1 MMSNFGAMDLSGL
14 TKKDQP
20 VASKAVADWLVKGD
34 EATLRA
40 YLSLSE
46 TTPVLMLVTDQSEA
60 SARVRSVVYEVIQA
74 SAGRF
79 AGIEISIEEQPQI
92 AQAVAVAQAPAMLAI
107 LAGQPAPLFQGEATR
122 EQLMTV
128 LGQVLQM
135 ASEKGINGQVS
146 ANGTPVTPE
155 RPLSPE
161 HQAALAS
168 IDSGD
173 LPEAKRLYEKLI
185 VEYPNDSEAKAGL
198 AQVNLMIRLSEGS
211 SIAAGDELAKVF
223 GQADQLLISGDADS
237 ALGSLLDRFEVDF
250 EARDQIR
257 QRLLELFILIG
268 DAEPSVLAARRRLAT
283 LMF

>member
-1 MMSNFGAMDLSGL
+1 MSNFGAMDLSGL

-107 LAGQPAPLFQGEATR
+107 LAGQPAPLFQGEATK

-135 ASEKGINGQVS
+135 ASEKGITSQVS

-161 HQAALAS
+161 HQAALTA

-198 AQVNLMIRLSEGS
+198 AQVSLMIRLSEGS
-211 SIAAGDELAKVF
+211 STAAGDELAKVF

>member
-1 MMSNFGAMDLSGL
+1 MSNFGAMDLSGL

-60 SARVRSVVYEVIQA
+60 SARVRSAVYEVIQA

-107 LAGQPAPLFQGEATR
+107 LAGQPAPLFQGEATK

-135 ASEKGINGQVS
+135 ASEKGITSQVS

-161 HQAALAS
+161 HQAALAA

-211 SIAAGDELAKVF
+211 SIAAGDELARVF
-223 GQADQLLISGDADS
+223 GHADQLLISGDADS

>member
-1 MMSNFGAMDLSGL
+1 MSNFGAMDLSGL

-107 LAGQPAPLFQGEATR
+107 LAGQPAPLFQGEATK

-135 ASEKGINGQVS
+135 ASEKGITSQVS
-146 ANGTPVTPE
+146 ANGTPVTPD

-161 HQAALAS
+161 HQAALAA

-185 VEYPNDSEAKAGL
+185 IEYPNDSEAKAGL

>member
-1 MMSNFGAMDLSGL
+1 MSNFGAMDLSGL
-14 TKKDQP
+14 THKDQP

-107 LAGQPAPLFQGEATR
+107 LAGQPAPLFQGEATK

-135 ASEKGINGQVS
+135 ASEKGITSQVS

-161 HQAALAS
+161 HQAALAA

-173 LPEAKRLYEKLI
+173 FSEAKRLYEKLI
-185 VEYPNDSEAKAGL
+185 IEYPNDSEAKAGL
-198 AQVNLMIRLSEGS
+198 AQVKFMIRLSEGS

-223 GQADQLLISGDADS
+223 GQADQLLVSGDADS
-237 ALGSLLDRFEVDF
+237 ALGSLLDRFEVDL

-268 DAEPSVLAARRRLAT
+268 DAEPSVLTARRRLAT

>member
-1 MMSNFGAMDLSGL
+1 MSNFGAMDLSGL
-14 TKKDQP
+14 THKDQP

-46 TTPVLMLVTDQSEA
+46 TTPELMMVTDQSEA

-107 LAGQPAPLFQGEATR
+107 LAGQPAPLFQGEATK

-135 ASEKGINGQVS
+135 ASEKGITSQVS

-161 HQAALAS
+161 HQAALAA

-185 VEYPNDSEAKAGL
+185 IEYPNDSEAKAGL

>member
-1 MMSNFGAMDLSGL
+1 MSNFGAMDLSGL

-107 LAGQPAPLFQGEATR
+107 LAGQPAPLFQGEATK

-135 ASEKGINGQVS
+135 ASEKGITSQVS

-161 HQAALAS
+161 HQAALAA

-185 VEYPNDSEAKAGL
+185 IEYPNDSEARAGL

-223 GQADQLLISGDADS
+223 GQADQLLVSGDADS
-237 ALGSLLDRFEVDF
+237 ALGSLLDRFEVDL

-257 QRLLELFILIG
+257 QRILELFILIG
-268 DAEPSVLAARRRLAT
+268 DAEPSVLTARRRLAT

>member
-1 MMSNFGAMDLSGL
+1 MSNFGAMDLSGL

-46 TTPVLMLVTDQSEA
+46 TAPVLMLVTDQSEA
-60 SARVRSVVYEVIQA
+60 SARVRSAVYEVIQA

-107 LAGQPAPLFQGEATR
+107 LAGQPAPLFQGEATK

-135 ASEKGINGQVS
+135 ASEKGITGQVS

-161 HQAALAS
+161 HQAALAA

-185 VEYPNDSEAKAGL
+185 IEYPNDSEAKAGL

-211 SIAAGDELAKVF
+211 SGAGDELAKVF
-223 GQADQLLISGDADS
+223 GQADQLLISGDVDS
-237 ALGSLLDRFEVDF
+237 ALVSLLDRFEVDF
-250 EARDQIR
+250 ESRDQIR

>member
-1 MMSNFGAMDLSGL
+1 M
-14 TKKDQP
+14 
-20 VASKAVADWLVKGD
+20 ASKAVADWLVKGD

-92 AQAVAVAQAPAMLAI
+92 AQAVAIAQAPAMLAI
-107 LAGQPAPLFQGEATR
+107 LAGQPAPLFQGEATK

-135 ASEKGINGQVS
+135 ASEKGITSQVS

-161 HQAALAS
+161 HQAALAA

-198 AQVNLMIRLSEGS
+198 AQVSLMIRLSEGS
-211 SIAAGDELAKVF
+211 SIAAGDELAKIF

>member
-1 MMSNFGAMDLSGL
+1 MSNFGAMDLSGL

>member
-1 MMSNFGAMDLSGL
+1 MSNFGAMDLSGL

-107 LAGQPAPLFQGEATR
+107 LAGQPAPLFQGEATK

-135 ASEKGINGQVS
+135 ASEKGITGQVS

-161 HQAALAS
+161 HQAALAA

-185 VEYPNDSEAKAGL
+185 IEYPNDSEAKAGL

-211 SIAAGDELAKVF
+211 SSAAGDELAKVF

>member
-1 MMSNFGAMDLSGL
+1 MSNFGAMDLSGL

-20 VASKAVADWLVKGD
+20 VASKAAADWLVKGD

-107 LAGQPAPLFQGEATR
+107 LAGQPAPLFQGEATK

-135 ASEKGINGQVS
+135 ASEKGITSQVS

-161 HQAALAS
+161 HQAALTA

-198 AQVNLMIRLSEGS
+198 AQVSLMIRLSEGS
-211 SIAAGDELAKVF
+211 SSAAGDELAKVF

>member
-1 MMSNFGAMDLSGL
+1 MSNFGAMDLSGL

-107 LAGQPAPLFQGEATR
+107 LAGQPAPLFQGEATK

-211 SIAAGDELAKVF
+211 SGAGDELAKVF

-237 ALGSLLDRFEVDF
+237 ALVSLLDRFEVDF
-250 EARDQIR
+250 ESRDQIR

>member
-1 MMSNFGAMDLSGL
+1 MSNFGAMDLSGL

-60 SARVRSVVYEVIQA
+60 SARVRSAVYEVIQA

-107 LAGQPAPLFQGEATR
+107 LAGQPAPLFQGEATK

-161 HQAALAS
+161 HQAALAA

-185 VEYPNDSEAKAGL
+185 IEYPNDSEAKAGL

>member
-1 MMSNFGAMDLSGL
+1 MSNFGAMDLSGL

-60 SARVRSVVYEVIQA
+60 SARVRSAVYEVIQA

-107 LAGQPAPLFQGEATR
+107 LAGQPAPLFQGEATK

-128 LGQVLQM
+128 LGQVLQT
-135 ASEKGINGQVS
+135 ASEKGITGQVS

-161 HQAALAS
+161 HQAALAA

-185 VEYPNDSEAKAGL
+185 IEYPNDSEAKAGL

>member
-1 MMSNFGAMDLSGL
+1 MSNFGAMDLSGL

-60 SARVRSVVYEVIQA
+60 SARVRSAVYEVIQA

-107 LAGQPAPLFQGEATR
+107 LAGQPAPLFQGEATK

-135 ASEKGINGQVS
+135 ASEKGITGQVS

-161 HQAALAS
+161 HQAALAA

-185 VEYPNDSEAKAGL
+185 IEYPNDSEAKAGL

-250 EARDQIR
+250 EGRDQIR

>member
-1 MMSNFGAMDLSGL
+1 MSNFGAMDLSGL

-107 LAGQPAPLFQGEATR
+107 LAGQPAPLFQGEATK

-135 ASEKGINGQVS
+135 ASEKGITSQVS

-161 HQAALAS
+161 HQAALAA

-185 VEYPNDSEAKAGL
+185 IEYPNDSEAKAGL

>member
-1 MMSNFGAMDLSGL
+1 MSNFGAMDLSGL
-14 TKKDQP
+14 THKDQP

-107 LAGQPAPLFQGEATR
+107 LAGQPAPLFQGEATK

-135 ASEKGINGQVS
+135 ASEKGITSQVS

-161 HQAALAS
+161 HQAALAA

-173 LPEAKRLYEKLI
+173 FSEAKRLYEKLI
-185 VEYPNDSEAKAGL
+185 IEYPNDSEAKAGL
-198 AQVNLMIRLSEGS
+198 AQVKFMIRLSEGS

-223 GQADQLLISGDADS
+223 GQADQLLVSGDADS
-237 ALGSLLDRFEVDF
+237 ALGSLLDRFEVDL

-257 QRLLELFILIG
+257 QRILELFILIG
-268 DAEPSVLAARRRLAT
+268 DAEPSVLTARRRLAT

>member
-1 MMSNFGAMDLSGL
+1 MSNFGAMDLSGL

-107 LAGQPAPLFQGEATR
+107 LAGQPAPLFQGEATK

-135 ASEKGINGQVS
+135 ASEKGITSQVS

-161 HQAALAS
+161 HQAALTA

-198 AQVNLMIRLSEGS
+198 AQVSLMIRLSEGS
-211 SIAAGDELAKVF
+211 STAAGDELAKVF

-268 DAEPSVLAARRRLAT
+268 DAEQSVLAARRRLAT

>member
-1 MMSNFGAMDLSGL
+1 MSNFGAMDLSGL

-107 LAGQPAPLFQGEATR
+107 LAGQPAPLFQGEATK

-135 ASEKGINGQVS
+135 ASEKGITSQVS

-161 HQAALAS
+161 HQAALTA

>member
-1 MMSNFGAMDLSGL
+1 MSNFGAMDLSGL

-92 AQAVAVAQAPAMLAI
+92 AQAVAIAQAPAMLAI
-107 LAGQPAPLFQGEATR
+107 LAGQPAPLFQGEATK

-135 ASEKGINGQVS
+135 ASEKGITSQVS

-161 HQAALAS
+161 HQAALAA

-268 DAEPSVLAARRRLAT
+268 DAEQSVLAARRRLAT

>member
-1 MMSNFGAMDLSGL
+1 MSNFGAMDLSGL

-107 LAGQPAPLFQGEATR
+107 LAGQPAPLFQGEATK

-135 ASEKGINGQVS
+135 ASEKGITSQVS
-146 ANGTPVTPE
+146 ANGTPATPE

-161 HQAALAS
+161 HQAALTA

-198 AQVNLMIRLSEGS
+198 AQVSLMIRLSEGS

>member
-1 MMSNFGAMDLSGL
+1 MSNFGAMDLSGL

-107 LAGQPAPLFQGEATR
+107 LAGQPAPLFQGEATK

-128 LGQVLQM
+128 LGQVLQT
-135 ASEKGINGQVS
+135 ASEKGITGQVS

-161 HQAALAS
+161 HQAALAA

-185 VEYPNDSEAKAGL
+185 IEYPNDSEAKAGL

-211 SIAAGDELAKVF
+211 SAAGDELAKVF

>member
-1 MMSNFGAMDLSGL
+1 MSNFGAMDLSGL

-46 TTPVLMLVTDQSEA
+46 TTPVLMLVADQSEA

-107 LAGQPAPLFQGEATR
+107 LAGQPAPLFQGEATK

-135 ASEKGINGQVS
+135 ASEKGITSQVS

-161 HQAALAS
+161 HQAALAA

-185 VEYPNDSEAKAGL
+185 IEYPNDSEAKAGL

-283 LMF
+283 LIF

>member
-1 MMSNFGAMDLSGL
+1 MSNFGAMDLSGL

-60 SARVRSVVYEVIQA
+60 SARVRSAVYEVIQA

-107 LAGQPAPLFQGEATR
+107 LAGQPAPLFQGEATK

-135 ASEKGINGQVS
+135 ASEKGISGQVS

-161 HQAALAS
+161 HQAALAA

-185 VEYPNDSEAKAGL
+185 IEYPNDSEAKAGL

>member
-1 MMSNFGAMDLSGL
+1 MRNFGAMDLSGL

-60 SARVRSVVYEVIQA
+60 SARVRSAVYEVIQA

-107 LAGQPAPLFQGEATR
+107 LAGQPAPLFQGEATK

-135 ASEKGINGQVS
+135 ASEKGITGQVS

-161 HQAALAS
+161 HQAALAA

-185 VEYPNDSEAKAGL
+185 IEYPNDSEAKAGL

-211 SIAAGDELAKVF
+211 SSAAGDELAKVF

>member
-1 MMSNFGAMDLSGL
+1 MSNFGAMDLSGL

-107 LAGQPAPLFQGEATR
+107 LAGQPAPLFQGEATK

-135 ASEKGINGQVS
+135 ASEKGITSQVS

-161 HQAALAS
+161 HQAALAA

-198 AQVNLMIRLSEGS
+198 AQVSLMIRLSEGS

-268 DAEPSVLAARRRLAT
+268 DAEQSVLAARRRLAT

>member
-1 MMSNFGAMDLSGL
+1 LRKPLQCWQFSLVN
-14 TKKDQP
+14 QP
-20 VASKAVADWLVKGD
+20 RCL
-34 EATLRA
+34 
-40 YLSLSE
+40 
-46 TTPVLMLVTDQSEA
+46 
-60 SARVRSVVYEVIQA
+60 
-74 SAGRF
+74 
-79 AGIEISIEEQPQI
+79 
-92 AQAVAVAQAPAMLAI
+92 
-107 LAGQPAPLFQGEATR
+107 GEATK

-135 ASEKGINGQVS
+135 ASEKGITSQVS

-161 HQAALAS
+161 HQAALTA

-198 AQVNLMIRLSEGS
+198 AQVSLMIRLSEGS
-211 SIAAGDELAKVF
+211 SSAAGDELAKVF

>member
-1 MMSNFGAMDLSGL
+1 MSNFGAMDLSGL
-14 TKKDQP
+14 THKDQP

-60 SARVRSVVYEVIQA
+60 SARVRSAVYEVIQA

-107 LAGQPAPLFQGEATR
+107 LAGQPAPLFQGEATK

-135 ASEKGINGQVS
+135 ASEKGITSQVS

-161 HQAALAS
+161 HQAALAA

-173 LPEAKRLYEKLI
+173 LSEAKRLYEKLI
-185 VEYPNDSEAKAGL
+185 IEYPNDSEAKAGL
-198 AQVNLMIRLSEGS
+198 AQVKFMIRLSEGS

-223 GQADQLLISGDADS
+223 GQADQLLVSGDADS
-237 ALGSLLDRFEVDF
+237 ALGSLLDRFEVDL

-268 DAEPSVLAARRRLAT
+268 DAEPSVLTARRRLAT

>member
-1 MMSNFGAMDLSGL
+1 MSNFGAMDLSGL

-20 VASKAVADWLVKGD
+20 VASKALADWLVKGD

-161 HQAALAS
+161 HQAALAA
-168 IDSGD
+168 IDSGN

-185 VEYPNDSEAKAGL
+185 IEYPNDSEAKAGL

>member
-1 MMSNFGAMDLSGL
+1 MSNFGAMDLSGL

-107 LAGQPAPLFQGEATR
+107 VAGQPAPLFQGEATK

-135 ASEKGINGQVS
+135 ASEKGITSQVS

-161 HQAALAS
+161 HQAALTA

-198 AQVNLMIRLSEGS
+198 AQVSLMIRLSEGS
-211 SIAAGDELAKVF
+211 SSAAGDELAKVF

-268 DAEPSVLAARRRLAT
+268 DAEQSVLAARRRLTT

>member
-1 MMSNFGAMDLSGL
+1 MSNFGAMDLSGL
-14 TKKDQP
+14 THKDQP

-107 LAGQPAPLFQGEATR
+107 LAGQPAPLFQGEATK

-128 LGQVLQM
+128 LGQVLQT
-135 ASEKGINGQVS
+135 ASEKGITGQVS

-161 HQAALAS
+161 HQAALAA

-173 LPEAKRLYEKLI
+173 FSEAKRLYEKLI
-185 VEYPNDSEAKAGL
+185 IEYPNDSEAKAGL
-198 AQVNLMIRLSEGS
+198 AQVKFMIRLSEGS

-223 GQADQLLISGDADS
+223 GQADQLLVSGDADS
-237 ALGSLLDRFEVDF
+237 ALGSLLDRFEVDL

-257 QRLLELFILIG
+257 QRILELFILIG
-268 DAEPSVLAARRRLAT
+268 DAEPSVLTARRRLAT

>member
-1 MMSNFGAMDLSGL
+1 MSNFGAMELSGL
-14 TKKDQP
+14 THKDQP

-107 LAGQPAPLFQGEATR
+107 LAGQPAPLFQGEATK

-135 ASEKGINGQVS
+135 ASEKGITSQVS

-161 HQAALAS
+161 HQAALAA

-173 LPEAKRLYEKLI
+173 FSEAKRLYEKLI
-185 VEYPNDSEAKAGL
+185 IEYPNDSEAKAGL
-198 AQVNLMIRLSEGS
+198 AQVKFMIRLSEGS

-223 GQADQLLISGDADS
+223 GQADQLLVSGDADS
-237 ALGSLLDRFEVDF
+237 ALGSLLDRFEVDL

-268 DAEPSVLAARRRLAT
+268 DAEPSVLTARRRLAT

>member
-1 MMSNFGAMDLSGL
+1 MSNFGAMDLSGL
-14 TKKDQP
+14 THKDQP
-20 VASKAVADWLVKGD
+20 VASKAVADWLVNGD

-60 SARVRSVVYEVIQA
+60 SARVRSAVYEVIQA

-107 LAGQPAPLFQGEATR
+107 LAGQPAPLFQGEATK

-135 ASEKGINGQVS
+135 ASEKGITSQVS

-161 HQAALAS
+161 HQAALAA

-173 LPEAKRLYEKLI
+173 FSEAKRLYEKLI
-185 VEYPNDSEAKAGL
+185 IEYPNDSEAKAGL
-198 AQVNLMIRLSEGS
+198 AQVKFMIRLSEGS

-223 GQADQLLISGDADS
+223 GQADQLLVSGDADS
-237 ALGSLLDRFEVDF
+237 ALGSLLDRFEVDL

-257 QRLLELFILIG
+257 QRILELFILIG
-268 DAEPSVLAARRRLAT
+268 DAEPSVLTARRRLAT

>member
-1 MMSNFGAMDLSGL
+1 MDLSGL

-107 LAGQPAPLFQGEATR
+107 LAGQPAPLFQGEATK

-135 ASEKGINGQVS
+135 ASEKGITSQVS

-161 HQAALAS
+161 HQAALTA

-198 AQVNLMIRLSEGS
+198 AQVSLMIRLSEGS
-211 SIAAGDELAKVF
+211 SSAAGDELAKVF

>member
-1 MMSNFGAMDLSGL
+1 MSNFGAMDLSGL

-92 AQAVAVAQAPAMLAI
+92 AQAVAIAQAPAMLAI
-107 LAGQPAPLFQGEATR
+107 LAGQPAPLFQGEATK

-135 ASEKGINGQVS
+135 ASEKGITSQVS

-161 HQAALAS
+161 HQAALTA

-198 AQVNLMIRLSEGS
+198 AQVSLMIRLSEGS
-211 SIAAGDELAKVF
+211 SSAAGDELAKVF

>member
-1 MMSNFGAMDLSGL
+1 MSNFGAMDLSGL

-107 LAGQPAPLFQGEATR
+107 LAGQPAPLFQGEATK

-135 ASEKGINGQVS
+135 ASEKGITGQVS

-161 HQAALAS
+161 HQAALAA

-185 VEYPNDSEAKAGL
+185 IEYPNDSEAKAGL